1 MLYKI
6 YFLLKHFAFLFVKVK
21 MMTMLLNQ
29 MTKAFDE
36 KTQLLDTLAQSE
48 RGREREQEA
57 ALVPAQV
64 SVPDRKQVIEESKR
78 RHRSVPRLHFRC
90 VEMFAHAQQ
99 TPLTFARDVSSING
113 NLRLTFSPPQAG

>member
-36 KTQLLDTLAQSE
+36 KTQLLDTLAQ
-48 RGREREQEA
+48 REREQEA

-78 RHRSVPRLHFRC
+78 RYRSVPRLHFRC